1 MGKGRKEDGV
11 VGSGTG
17 AVVVRQRK
25 KSRMERKEM
34 KEGGK
39 EDGGE
44 RAGGGL
50 PKLQTAQCFAW
61 GKWSEVLAPQLA
73 PPPPPPPPA
82 PISGSF
88 SLSSSHTLL
97 CFPREPDSTAGL
109 IKPRE
114 AERQKKDG
122 EGKRGH
128 TTGRHQLKPCSLL
141 FLFFFF
147 GPFFPFISRFMIE
160 FLTNT
165 LVVHWVQTHSKKL
178 LFDSTSLRTL

>member
-1 MGKGRKEDGV
+1 MESRREKE
-11 VGSGTG
+11 TE
-17 AVVVRQRK
+17 AVDVRQRK

-34 KEGGK
+34 KGGR
-39 EDGGE
+39 EDEGE

-50 PKLQTAQCFAW
+50 PTLQTAWCIAW

-73 PPPPPPPPA
+73 PPPAPPA
-82 PISGSF
+82 PFSASF

-109 IKPRE
+109 IKRRE

-128 TTGRHQLKPCSLL
+128 TTGRHQLKPCLL
-141 FLFFFF
+141 SFFRQ
-147 GPFFPFISRFMIE
+147 FFPFISRFMIE

-165 LVVHWVQTHSKKL
+165 HAVHWVQTHSKKL
-178 LFDSTSLRTL
+178 LFDSTSLRML

>member
-1 MGKGRKEDGV
+1 
-11 VGSGTG
+11 
-17 AVVVRQRK
+17 
-25 KSRMERKEM
+25 M
-34 KEGGK
+34 KEGGE
-39 EDGGE
+39 EDEGQ

-50 PKLQTAQCFAW
+50 PTLQTAWCIAW

-73 PPPPPPPPA
+73 PPPPPQPA
-82 PISGSF
+82 PISASF
-88 SLSSSHTLL
+88 SLSSSHTRL

-128 TTGRHQLKPCSLL
+128 TTGRHQLKPCSLS
-141 FLFFFF
+141 FFFCF
-147 GPFFPFISRFMIE
+147 FFRQFFPFISRFMIE

-165 LVVHWVQTHSKKL
+165 LAVHWVQTHSKKL